1 MEVLNSE
8 YWFSNLKK
16 GLSKTGNPMGIIE
29 MKDVTKKYGN
39 GTTALRGVS
48 VSVEAGE
55 FAYIVGPSG
64 AGKSTL
70 SNFCIV
76 RKSLTKGVLKL
87 VNLI

>member
-64 AGKSTL
+64 AGVDFIKL
-70 SNFCIV
+70 CIV